1 MTSATCTSAGC
12 EATATKVMAMP
23 PFAVPCVDVNP
34 YCDEHAQ
41 VVREMG
47 GWFAAGDA
55 LADDLQQISGV
66 RR

>member
-1 MTSATCTSAGC
+1 MATCTSAGC

-23 PFAVPCVDVNP
+23 PIATPCVLIGG

-41 VVREMG
+41 LVRVMG
-47 GWFAAGDA
+47 GWFAAGDVRE
-55 LADDLQQISGV
+55 DLVPISGV